1 MSKRHLTDDQLVEL
15 CLGHE
20 RTGQTAAATAH
31 LVGCPDC
38 EVRRVS
44 LAEMLTDVSTVAAA
58 EADAAFPPD
67 RLSRQQARILQRIEQ
82 DGRPGRLISFPAM
95 TSAAPI
101 FQRAHRTTRWIA
113 GAAAAAFVI
122 GVLAGHLATD
132 FPGQRMARVSPSAS
146 ARPSARPAAA
156 PLRTAAMPS
165 SDEEFLYEIEAAAGS
180 AGPAMLR
187 RIDALTPRAW
197 ETR

>member
-1 MSKRHLTDDQLVEL
+1 MSQRHLTDDQLVEL

-20 RTGQTAAATAH
+20 RTGQAAAATSH
-31 LVGCPDC
+31 LLGCPDC

-44 LAEMLTDVSTVAAA
+44 LAEMLTDISTVAAA
-58 EADAAFPPD
+58 EADAAFPAD

-95 TSAAPI
+95 PSAAPI
-101 FQRAHRTTRWIA
+101 FQRAQRTTRWIA

-132 FPGQRMARVSPSAS
+132 FPGQRVARVSPSA
-146 ARPSARPAAA
+146 SARPAAA
-156 PLRTAAMPS
+156 PLRTAAMPP

-197 ETR
+197 EIR